1 MVGRCC
7 NARME
12 SMAKKVLLVED
23 NPDVLEVTACML
35 EDAGY
40 EVICAN
46 TSQQARELASGR
58 SDIGVVV
65 TDLNLPQGASGI
77 EMGMD
82 MRRNG
87 LACPLLVVSGGMR
100 PELTTQYDWMGYLP
114 KPYNREALLQKITE
128 LACTP

>member
-1 MVGRCC
+1 MK
-7 NARME
+7 
-12 SMAKKVLLVED
+12 SMAKTVLLVED

-46 TSQQARELASGR
+46 TPEQAREAASAR

-65 TDLNLPQGASGI
+65 TDLNLTHGSSGI

-87 LACPLLVVSGGMR
+87 LDCPLLVVSGDMR
-100 PELTTQYDWMGYLP
+100 PELATKYDWMGYLP
-114 KPYNREALLQKITE
+114 KPYNREALLRKITE
-128 LACTP
+128 LACGR